1 MISRK
6 AVAMAKAKATP
17 NNTKRKARKS
27 VHQNKSMKLNRTAV
41 TEEERQQLIMQAA
54 YFRSER
60 RGFAPGAELDDW
72 LQAEAE
78 IDGDLGNILA
88 GD

>member
-6 AVAMAKAKATP
+6 AVAMAKAKTTP
-17 NNTKRKARKS
+17 NDTKRKARKS
-27 VHQNKSMKLNRTAV
+27 VHQDKSMKLNRTAV
-41 TEEERQQLIMQAA
+41 TDEERQQLIMRAA
-54 YFRSER
+54 YLRSER
-60 RGFAPGAELDDW
+60 RGFTPGAELDDW

-78 IDGDLGNILA
+78 IDGELGNIPA

>member
-1 MISRK
+1 
-6 AVAMAKAKATP
+6 MAKAKTTP
-17 NNTKRKARKS
+17 NNTKRKASKS
-27 VHQNKSMKLNRTAV
+27 LHRNSSMKFNRTAV
-41 TEEERQQLIMQAA
+41 TDEERQQLIMQAA
-54 YFRSER
+54 YFRSEK

-78 IDGDLGNILA
+78 IDGEFGNIPA